1 MAISFNMEKIAQ
13 KYRTRAKSAGQDW
26 VDGIVNTNVDIVGR
40 ALANADNWHAAVSAQ
55 RALDKYKA
63 GLSNTSTQEI
73 KAKVQKLGASRYTTG
88 IDAGADKYMKN
99 MKPVLDYI
107 SADSDNIM
115 NRAVV
120 TPEDAAQKAADWV
133 LYMSKYRK
141 GR

>member
-13 KYRTRAKSAGQDW
+13 KYKARAKSAGQDW

-55 RALDKYKA
+55 RALDKYKS
-63 GLSNTSTQEI
+63 GLQSTSTAEI

-88 IDAGADKYMKN
+88 IDAGADKYQKN

-107 SADSDNIM
+107 SADSENII
-115 NRAVV
+115 NRPVV
-120 TPEDAAQKAADWV
+120 TPEDAAQKTYDWTM
-133 LYMSKYRK
+133 YMSKYR
-141 GR
+141 RTR